1 MTWALGDAAV
11 TDIRVSLCAAVA
23 GRQLSSDSV
32 EEESGEL
39 RTAEDREHRLISER
53 DKLRVTWNIERR
65 CYFDSNGVKR
75 SPPLCLSSFIIT
87 PHGQPTHTHNSI
99 QPHTSTYTKLHR
111 ESKKQ
116 DT

>member
-1 MTWALGDAAV
+1 MTWALGDAAI
-11 TDIRVSLCAAVA
+11 TGIRVSLCAAVA

-75 SPPLCLSSFIIT
+75 SPPPLCLSSFIIT
-87 PHGQPTHTHNSI
+87 PHGQHIRTQQHT
-99 QPHTSTYTKLHR
+99 TTYINIHKT
-111 ESKKQ
+111 
-116 DT
+116 TP

>member
-1 MTWALGDAAV
+1 VTWALGDAAV

-75 SPPLCLSSFIIT
+75 SPPALFIIVYYYAT
-87 PHGQPTHTHNSI
+87 RAAHTHTTAYNHI
-99 QPHTSTYTKLHR
+99 HQHTQNYTV
-111 ESKKQ
+111 SQKKQ

>member
-1 MTWALGDAAV
+1 VTWALGDAAV

-39 RTAEDREHRLISER
+39 RAAEDREHRLISER

-87 PHGQPTHTHNSI
+87 PTRAAHTRT
-99 QPHTSTYTKLHR
+99 QQHTTAYINIHKT
-111 ESKKQ
+111 
-116 DT
+116 TP